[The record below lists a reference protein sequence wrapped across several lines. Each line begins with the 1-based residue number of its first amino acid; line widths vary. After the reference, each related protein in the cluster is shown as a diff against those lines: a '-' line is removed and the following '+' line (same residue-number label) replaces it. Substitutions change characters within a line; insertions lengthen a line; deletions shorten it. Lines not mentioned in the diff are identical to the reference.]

1 MKKLVYV
8 IGEPGSGKSTLAEL
22 LFRGVAA
29 EARTAPFAHVVHPHS
44 IELGARR
51 EAFSGTD
58 ALPMNVQPKVVPMIL
73 ASEAELFFA
82 EGDRLANEKFFLACS
97 ASRIHV
103 VPFLLSIPHQVAAAR
118 RVARGSKQNATWVR
132 GRISKVANLWQTFGA
147 KDRVLD
153 GTLAPDEIVAALLAR
168 PVIAEMVAP

>member
-1 MKKLVYV
+1 MKKLVYL

-22 LFRGVAA
+22 LFRGLPA
-29 EARTAPFAHVVHPHS
+29 EARKEPFAHVVHPHS

-58 ALPMNVQPKVVPMIL
+58 ALPMNVQPKVVPML
-73 ASEAELFFA
+73 VASECELFFA

-97 ASRIHV
+97 AARIQV
-103 VPFLLSIPHQVAAAR
+103 VPLLLIVPRQVAADR
-118 RVARGSKQNATWVR
+118 RAARGSNQNPTWVR
-132 GRISKVANLWQTFGA
+132 GRVTKVANLWRTFGT

-153 GTLAPDEIVAALLAR
+153 GTMAPEEIAAALLAR